1 MIIILSS
8 KFGIRMESTLLR
20 LDKIGYQVNNK
31 KILDNINFELHPS
44 EFKLITGPSGC
55 GKSTLLK
62 IIASLLSPTSGS
74 IFFEQKDYLTLS
86 PEEYRQQVSY
96 CTQTPMLFGETV
108 YDNLKFPYF
117 LRKVSVDDKKIAHD
131 LDYFCLPISIK
142 EKGINELSGGERQ
155 RISLIRNLQFMPKIL
170 LLDEITS
177 ALDEDNKTKV
187 NEVIHHY
194 VKDQKLA
201 VLWVTHDQNEI
212 KHADDV
218 ILLPSHN
225 DA

>member
-1 MIIILSS
+1 
-8 KFGIRMESTLLR
+8 MESTTALLR
-20 LDKIGYQVNNK
+20 LDKISYRVDNK
-31 KILDNINFELHPS
+31 TILDDINFELQPS

-62 IIASLLSPTSGS
+62 IVASLLSPTKGS
-74 IFFEQKDYLTLS
+74 IFFENKDYLTLS

-117 LRKVSVDDKKIAHD
+117 LRKLSVDDKKLAHD
-131 LDYFCLPISIK
+131 LDYFCLPESIMK
-142 EKGINELSGGERQ
+142 KGINELSGGEKQ

-187 NEVIHHY
+187 NDVIHHY
-194 VKDQKLA
+194 VKDQNLG

>member
-1 MIIILSS
+1 
-8 KFGIRMESTLLR
+8 MESTLLR

-218 ILLPSHN
+218 ILLSSHN
-225 DA
+225 ND

>member
-218 ILLPSHN
+218 ILLSSHN
-225 DA
+225 ND

>member
-1 MIIILSS
+1 
-8 KFGIRMESTLLR
+8 MESTTALLR
-20 LDKIGYQVNNK
+20 LDKISYRVDNK
-31 KILDNINFELHPS
+31 TILDDINFELQPS

-62 IIASLLSPTSGS
+62 IVASLLSPTRGS
-74 IFFEQKDYLTLS
+74 IFFENKDYLTLS

-117 LRKVSVDDKKIAHD
+117 LRKLSVDDKKLAQD
-131 LDYFCLPISIK
+131 LDYFCLPASIMK
-142 EKGINELSGGERQ
+142 KGINELSGGEKQ

-187 NEVIHHY
+187 NDVIHHY
-194 VKDQKLA
+194 VKDKNLA